1 MDLSFRPWRGVLL
14 SLMVATTLAAC
25 NEQTDVAEPAP
36 RPVRTVTLEKSEA
49 GVPVVLTGRIEALDE
64 ASLGFRLSG
73 RMIERTVNAGDRVKA
88 GQLLGR
94 LEALNELNALTAAK
108 ANVAAAQAK
117 LTQVRNHFERQETL
131 LAQGWTTRANFDQAE
146 RELRT
151 AEAQLDASEAQLK
164 AAHDQVDFTELKA
177 DADGVVTAVGAE
189 PGEVVQAGQMIVRL
203 ARQGGRDAIFDVPAQ
218 VLRTAPTDRAVD
230 VHLADDPSVT
240 ATGRVREVSPQAD
253 PVTRTFQVKV
263 GLTDPPEAMRLGAT
277 VTGTLQTDAVPMIEI
292 PSSALTEF
300 NGHPAVW
307 IVDPSDADGR
317 RSATSMS
324 CASTQPTVTVS
335 QGLDAGDVV
344 VTAGV
349 QALRPGQKVRLLGI
363 GTMKRLNLSE
373 WALSH
378 RSLVAYLMIVAVAA
392 GVLSYFRLGRNEDP
406 TFVIKTMVVKAV
418 WPGATIEDTLNQ
430 VTERLE
436 RTLEETPTSR
446 LPPQLHHRRRHHDL
460 RQSEGKHVRHGGRRH
475 LVSRAQEHRRHAA
488 HAAVR
493 RPGPVLQ

>member
-1 MDLSFRPWRGVLL
+1 LTDSILYPFSCSGRGVLL
-14 SLMVATTLAAC
+14 VLVVAATLSAC
-25 NEQTDVAEPAP
+25 NEPTDTAEPAP

-73 RMIERTVNAGDRVKA
+73 RMIERSVNTGDRVEA

-117 LTQVRNHFERQETL
+117 LTQVRNHFERQQTL

-146 RELRT
+146 REFRT

-177 DADGVVTAVGAE
+177 DAEGIVTAVGAE

-203 ARQGGRDAIFDVPAQ
+203 ARHGGRDAIFDVPAQ

-230 VHLADDPSVT
+230 VHLADDASVT

-277 VTGTLQTDAVPMIEI
+277 VIGTLQTDAVPMIEI

-307 IVDPSDADGR
+307 IVDPKALTVEIRNVDVLRFDPA
-317 RSATSMS
+317 
-324 CASTQPTVTVS
+324 TVTVS
-335 QGLDAGDVV
+335 HGLDIGDVV

-349 QALRPGQKVRLLGI
+349 QALRPGQKVRLLG
-363 GTMKRLNLSE
+363 LDS
-373 WALSH
+373 
-378 RSLVAYLMIVAVAA
+378 
-392 GVLSYFRLGRNEDP
+392 
-406 TFVIKTMVVKAV
+406 
-418 WPGATIEDTLNQ
+418 
-430 VTERLE
+430 
-436 RTLEETPTSR
+436 
-446 LPPQLHHRRRHHDL
+446 
-460 RQSEGKHVRHGGRRH
+460 
-475 LVSRAQEHRRHAA
+475 
-488 HAAVR
+488 
-493 RPGPVLQ
+493 

>member
-1 MDLSFRPWRGVLL
+1 LTDSILYPSFRSWGGGLL
-14 SLMVATTLAAC
+14 ILVVAATLSAC
-25 NEQTDVAEPAP
+25 NEQTDIAEPAP

-73 RMIERTVNAGDRVKA
+73 RVIERAVNTGDRVEA

-94 LEALNELNALTAAK
+94 LEALNELNALTVAK

-117 LTQVRNHFERQETL
+117 LTQVRNHFERQQTL
-131 LAQGWTTRANFDQAE
+131 LAQGWTTRTNFDQAE

-164 AAHDQVDFTELKA
+164 GAHDQVDFTELKA
-177 DADGVVTAVGAE
+177 DAEGIVTSVGAE

-203 ARQGGRDAIFDVPAQ
+203 ARHGGRDAIFDVPAQ
-218 VLRTAPTDRAVD
+218 VLRTASTDRAVD
-230 VHLADDPSVT
+230 VRLADEASVT

-277 VTGTLQTDAVPMIEI
+277 VIGTLQTDAVPMIEI

-307 IVDPSDADGR
+307 IVDPKALTVEIRNVDVLRFDPA
-317 RSATSMS
+317 
-324 CASTQPTVTVS
+324 TVTVS
-335 QGLDAGDVV
+335 QGLDIGDVV

-349 QALRPGQKVRLLGI
+349 QALRPGQKVRLLG
-363 GTMKRLNLSE
+363 LDS
-373 WALSH
+373 
-378 RSLVAYLMIVAVAA
+378 
-392 GVLSYFRLGRNEDP
+392 
-406 TFVIKTMVVKAV
+406 
-418 WPGATIEDTLNQ
+418 
-430 VTERLE
+430 
-436 RTLEETPTSR
+436 
-446 LPPQLHHRRRHHDL
+446 
-460 RQSEGKHVRHGGRRH
+460 
-475 LVSRAQEHRRHAA
+475 
-488 HAAVR
+488 
-493 RPGPVLQ
+493 